1 MRQCPQCG
9 YMNDDTQQV
18 CFHCQ
23 FDIATSVKSKR
34 RKMIIIIAI
43 VVGIYLAIVIN
54 GMNTSPNYQQSEYP
68 DNKTNSSY
76 GSYYAPPAPVPTSQ
90 PEETN
95 SNNGNYVAPMP
106 EHQPQYTPP
115 APVPTSQP
123 EETNSNNG
131 NYVAPM
137 PEHQPQYTP
146 PPEPVEKFTIGQWG
160 AVNGEFGS
168 TITGYVRN
176 NTSDTIRY
184 AQIEF
189 TLYDRNYAL
198 VDSAFDNI
206 VNWGPGEVWKFQA
219 QTFRTGAA
227 YTKIKGITGF

>member
-76 GSYYAPPAPVPTSQ
+76 GSYYA
-90 PEETN
+90 
-95 SNNGNYVAPMP
+95 
-106 EHQPQYTPP
+106 PP